1 MRNDV
6 RMTGFTL
13 LIAIAAA
20 AASPPATLRPPP
32 AGLGWL
38 ETLAG
43 SCFWGTDGN
52 GGEMRKCFALRD
64 GILTISSSSRS
75 AAGRHRSECLVRAR
89 AYSRGRLD
97 FDCTNGLRFAEMV
110 GRYEGELLIMGP
122 VWKARNAPPR
132 DWPDFVWRRVDADRI
147 EIVSDA
153 EVDPTRLFAIRTSA
167 LSAIV
172 LTRSAG
178 PE

>member
-1 MRNDV
+1 
-6 RMTGFTL
+6 
-13 LIAIAAA
+13 
-20 AASPPATLRPPP
+20 
-32 AGLGWL
+32 
-38 ETLAG
+38 
-43 SCFWGTDGN
+43 
-52 GGEMRKCFALRD
+52 MRKCFAVRD
-64 GILTISSSSRS
+64 GTLAISSSSRS
-75 AAGRHRSECLVRAR
+75 GAGRHRSQCLVRVHPH
-89 AYSRGRLD
+89 SRGRLD
-97 FDCTNGLRFAEMV
+97 FDCVGNGLPFGEMI

-153 EVDPTRLFAIRTSA
+153 EADPTRLIAVRTSA
-167 LSAIV
+167 LRAIV